1 MKIKNVF
8 ACLLFAYVP
17 FPGLWSADNP
27 DAAKPRIDLKREFKT
42 RVETNQF
49 GDVFIARLPMP
60 DSSKL
65 KNTDVVGP
73 SMLALISYIDK
84 DLDFEKLDE
93 SLNKATGAV
102 DKKGDR
108 KDSVPIDGLIAGA
121 NRYLA
126 SKNMGLQKVG
136 FTANNFRQRIEDGV
150 PILCWLVVSGLY
162 DGEFTAR
169 ASERSSAK
177 SPDDWSKSLRKLEKK
192 KIANSRGRLFSQALL
207 LGFNKK
213 TDEYLVA
220 GCSKKPVWLTER
232 ELKNLMLNG
241 YILRY

>member
-17 FPGLWSADNP
+17 FTGLWSADNP

-49 GDVFIARLPMP
+49 GDVFIARLP
-60 DSSKL
+60 
-65 KNTDVVGP
+65 
-73 SMLALISYIDK
+73 MLALISYIDK

>member
-17 FPGLWSADNP
+17 FTGLWSADNP

-65 KNTDVVGP
+65 KNTDIIGP
-73 SMLALISYIDK
+73 SMLALISYIDQ

-150 PILCWLVVSGLY
+150 PIGWLFPASMTENLPPARRRGVPQNLPMIGLSRC
-162 DGEFTAR
+162 ESSKRRRSPIR
-169 ASERSSAK
+169 AAGFFLRRCFWASTKRRTNI
-177 SPDDWSKSLRKLEKK
+177 SLRG
-192 KIANSRGRLFSQALL
+192 APRSPYG
-207 LGFNKK
+207 
-213 TDEYLVA
+213 
-220 GCSKKPVWLTER
+220 
-232 ELKNLMLNG
+232 
-241 YILRY
+241 LRNAS